1 MWSVFFISLHH
12 TGELMCR
19 KSNKQPLERPF
30 SWSNDENV
38 ACGIERK
45 RNKRKTIRGCCTW
58 KYMSH
63 YMVDIYKK
71 RVRLSTVKDSFN
83 FPKLRTSEIT
93 DGKKKI
99 FFVVLMGICVRVCV
113 CVWKLKYGVSLFYP
127 DSVPTFDSI
136 MMSAKLHRWSVAH
149 KQWGK

>member
-1 MWSVFFISLHH
+1 
-12 TGELMCR
+12 
-19 KSNKQPLERPF
+19 
-30 SWSNDENV
+30 
-38 ACGIERK
+38 
-45 RNKRKTIRGCCTW
+45 
-58 KYMSH
+58 MSH

-113 CVWKLKYGVSLFYP
+113 CV
-127 DSVPTFDSI
+127 
-136 MMSAKLHRWSVAH
+136 
-149 KQWGK
+149 